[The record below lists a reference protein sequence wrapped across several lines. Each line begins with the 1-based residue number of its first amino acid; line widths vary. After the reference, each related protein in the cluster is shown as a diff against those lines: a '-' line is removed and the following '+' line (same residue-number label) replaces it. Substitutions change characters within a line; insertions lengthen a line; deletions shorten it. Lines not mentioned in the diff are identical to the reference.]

1 MCHGEALLRAGGRG
15 AGDVQKHIWK
25 TVTQAARSLFMEE
38 ALSIEKLRKRV
49 RGKYDRDE
57 QRVVGIMLAR
67 YNMKLTQKMID
78 ECYVYWDH
86 NSGKIFDV
94 YWAGY
99 GKYLS
104 EKLESPTKTI
114 LKFDGNHSRVYFDL
128 DAFVEIKNEFN
139 EVFKK
144 PYRDK
149 LELILVNYRDGEL
162 HFDESVKIDLEQN
175 LDENLG
181 RIREL
186 MEFLTDECRAEHR
199 VQPIARKLKCEEL
212 RDTFKGI
219 TVSDALGLA
228 LGLAAL

>member
-1 MCHGEALLRAGGRG
+1 M
-15 AGDVQKHIWK
+15 V
-25 TVTQAARSLFMEE
+25 E
-38 ALSIEKLRKRV
+38 ALSITELRKKINR
-49 RGKYDRDE
+49 RYDRDE

-67 YNMKLTQKMID
+67 YNMKLTQKMIE
-78 ECYVYWDH
+78 ECYTYWDK
-86 NSGKIFDV
+86 NSGKLFDIF
-94 YWAGY
+94 WAGY
-99 GKYLS
+99 GEFLPDY
-104 EKLESPTKTI
+104 LESPTKTI
-114 LKFDGNHSRVYFDL
+114 LKFSGNRTRVYFDL

-186 MEFLTDECRAEHR
+186 MEFLTNECRAEHR

-219 TVSDALGLA
+219 TVSDAIGIA
-228 LGLAAL
+228 LSLAAL